1 MRILLI
7 EDMKILA
14 SMMEEALINDGF
26 VVDIAGSLEEAAAAT
41 GIAPYDIVLLD
52 RKLPDGDGLSW
63 LRSSRRN
70 GFACPAIIMTAVAG
84 VNDRIEGLNAGADDY
99 VVKPFCIEELIARI
113 RAILRR
119 PPSIQDA
126 CLRAGNLEF
135 DTASRQVWIGR
146 REVRIPRRDLC
157 LLEILIRR
165 FERAVTRAALEES
178 LYSFNDEVSSNAIE
192 VGVYRLR
199 SHLAEAG
206 ANVRV
211 RTVRGVGYLLES
223 IRRHA
228 NESTKSGEAFTRQM
242 AGPSSGRG
250 SASRRLLDTGAR

>member
-1 MRILLI
+1 MEPMRILLI
-7 EDMKILA
+7 EDMKVLA

-26 VVDIAGSLEEAAAAT
+26 VVDVAGSLEEATAAT
-41 GIAPYDIVLLD
+41 ECAAYDIVVLD
-52 RKLPDGDGLSW
+52 RKLPDGDGLGW
-63 LRSSRRN
+63 LRTRRRN
-70 GFACPAIIMTAVAG
+70 GFSCPTIITTAMSG

-99 VVKPFCIEELIARI
+99 VAKPFSVEELIARI

-126 CLRAGNLEF
+126 RLRAGNLEF
-135 DTASRQVWIGR
+135 DSVGRQVWIDGC
-146 REVRIPRRDLC
+146 EVRIPRRDLC
-157 LLEILIRR
+157 LLEVLIRR
-165 FERAVTRAALEES
+165 FERVVTRGALEES

-199 SHLAEAG
+199 AHLSEAG

-223 IRRHA
+223 MLRETGENAEAGEGIDRQSSPDRRY
-228 NESTKSGEAFTRQM
+228 T
-242 AGPSSGRG
+242 
-250 SASRRLLDTGAR
+250 SRRLLDTGAR